1 MEHCREDVRVSTMAN
16 PALKGGIFSQLCSW
30 LGNED
35 LWGGGVTDS
44 QYHSEAGYLEE
55 QRQFQESDLVKA

>member
-1 MEHCREDVRVSTMAN
+1 MSAVGAY
-16 PALKGGIFSQLCSW
+16 A
-30 LGNED
+30 NED

-55 QRQFQESDLVKA
+55 QRQFQESDLVKGQII